1 MKKRKVINR
10 IIALICCLFVFG
22 TYILLAMS
30 DGVTE
35 TTVIPVQDGIRI
47 MVNDTVYITEND
59 SVVCKSSI
67 IDGLISSMDNDFTF
81 RGVEI
86 KKNHPNYGIFQDAAE
101 RYFNDVKLMYIRTPK
116 NKIVSDKQKDINE
129 YGVPSDRKI
138 VKKENGSFELILKW
152 NGHVNTYDEY
162 GKRLYTE

>member
-30 DGVTE
+30 DGGTE

-47 MVNDTVYITEND
+47 MINDTVYITEND
-59 SVVCKSSI
+59 SVTCKSSI
-67 IDGLISSMDNDFTF
+67 VEGLISSMDNDFTF

-116 NKIVSDKQKDINE
+116 NINE